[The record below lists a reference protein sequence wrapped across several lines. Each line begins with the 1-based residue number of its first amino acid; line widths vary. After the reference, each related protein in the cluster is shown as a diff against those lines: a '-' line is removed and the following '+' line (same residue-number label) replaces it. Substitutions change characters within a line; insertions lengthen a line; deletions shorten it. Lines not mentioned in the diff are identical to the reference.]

1 MHKKCKIW
9 YAKRIYKD
17 TDYSGPREKFVGC
30 LWSYKRG
37 IHPTRAGGQ
46 HAAYT
51 NPRILE
57 TDMLRGNV
65 TVPTSKISIRVTGYK
80 FYEDENSQFFIGLA
94 QDDIEII

>member
-1 MHKKCKIW
+1 MK
-9 YAKRIYKD
+9 ATNR
-17 TDYSGPREKFVGC
+17 
-30 LWSYKRG
+30 
-37 IHPTRAGGQ
+37 RAAPKN

-80 FYEDENSQFFIGLA
+80 FYEDENSRFFIGLA